1 MHTMVDTERPP
12 GRASAPER
20 RGSTAIGSRSAS
32 LLRHMLAWLERAR
45 GRRALLALDD
55 WVLKDIGLTRADVM
69 HETDKPFWQE

>member
-1 MHTMVDTERPP
+1 MHTMVGVERPP

-20 RGSTAIGSRSAS
+20 LGSAAIGLRPAS
-32 LLRHMLAWLERAR
+32 LLRRMLTWLERAR

-69 HETDKPFWQE
+69 HESDKPFWQE